1 MVGKLRLSSGDRNV
15 SDSIN
20 GTLARGAAQ
29 TSGSEL
35 LVGRFGRRVG
45 PLGGTFECVTK
56 REWSSNGI
64 NWTESRPSAI
74 RRIVS
79 SAGVNGPEAA

>member
-15 SDSIN
+15 SNSIN

-45 PLGGTFECVTK
+45 PLDGTFERVSK

-79 SAGVNGPEAA
+79 SAGVNGREAA